1 MIKINEH
8 YKKLED
14 AYLFSTVAKK
24 TNAFKAAHP
33 EKDVIKMGIGDVSL
47 PLCKEV
53 ISAMHKA
60 VDEEADKE
68 SFVGYLM
75 ECGCDFLKEEIKN
88 YYLRRNVEINTD
100 EIFITDGAKS
110 DLANICDLFER
121 DNKVLVM
128 EPVYPAYVDTN
139 TMQGR
144 EILKLESNS
153 ENGFL
158 PLPKED
164 TQGDIIYICS
174 PNNPTGAV
182 YNREQLKKWVDFANK
197 KGSVI
202 IFDAAYEAFIE
213 DETLPKSIYEIEGAR
228 TCAIEIC
235 SLSKTAGFTGIRC
248 GYTIVPEEL
257 VIAGNKLR
265 DIWYRNRCASFNG
278 VCYVVQRGAAAAF
291 SKKGYAEIME
301 NIHYYKEN
309 AKIIMATL
317 DKLGIWYTGG
327 KNSPYIWLKCPNNMG
342 SWEFFDYLLEN
353 ACVVGTPGEG
363 FGDSGKGFFRFTAFS
378 SRENT
383 EEAMRRMYE
392 LLK

>member
-128 EPVYPAYVDTN
+128 ESVYPAYVVTN
-139 TMQGR
+139 TMQ
-144 EILKLESNS
+144 
-153 ENGFL
+153 
-158 PLPKED
+158 
-164 TQGDIIYICS
+164 
-174 PNNPTGAV
+174 
-182 YNREQLKKWVDFANK
+182 
-197 KGSVI
+197 
-202 IFDAAYEAFIE
+202 
-213 DETLPKSIYEIEGAR
+213 
-228 TCAIEIC
+228 
-235 SLSKTAGFTGIRC
+235 
-248 GYTIVPEEL
+248 
-257 VIAGNKLR
+257 
-265 DIWYRNRCASFNG
+265 
-278 VCYVVQRGAAAAF
+278 
-291 SKKGYAEIME
+291 
-301 NIHYYKEN
+301 
-309 AKIIMATL
+309 
-317 DKLGIWYTGG
+317 
-327 KNSPYIWLKCPNNMG
+327 
-342 SWEFFDYLLEN
+342 
-353 ACVVGTPGEG
+353 
-363 FGDSGKGFFRFTAFS
+363 
-378 SRENT
+378 
-383 EEAMRRMYE
+383 
-392 LLK
+392 